1 MRVDRLDGV
10 GEVVWAE
17 DYCLEGVVAGFFE
30 GLARGEERG
39 KRGMVSVK
47 EIEKVSCSF
56 SRDEWLQLL
65 VELLETY
72 EFSEEELSLIS
83 EHGDG
88 HIDSLRQV
96 LAA

>member
-17 DYCLEGVVAGFFE
+17 NYCLEGVVAGFFE
-30 GLARGEERG
+30 GLARGEKGVR
-39 KRGMVSVK
+39 RGMVSVE
-47 EIEKVSCSF
+47 EIKKVLCSF

-88 HIDSLRQV
+88 HIDSLCQV
-96 LAA
+96 LKA